1 MVCAAQFCRGIN
13 TIAAT
18 ATADQKLGACFRT
31 FDLNGDG
38 FVDPPE
44 MQTGFTQLYSSM
56 DASGDTHMDEMD
68 IR

>member
-1 MVCAAQFCRGIN
+1 
-13 TIAAT
+13 
-18 ATADQKLGACFRT
+18 
-31 FDLNGDG
+31 
-38 FVDPPE
+38 